1 MNYQTYQELFDDIL
15 SNKDPLHPYD
25 DPAYIHYT
33 LLNQSRM
40 KRWDKHLELNEALVE
55 KIKSLTSKQHW
66 IIITEP
72 WCGDAAHII
81 PFLMRLAEQNELIT
95 YDLQLRDSPP
105 FLIES
110 YLTGTSKSIPKLIVR
125 NEKEV
130 DIFTWGPRPKEAQAL
145 FNELKSKNVEFEASK
160 IALQNWYNEDKGRS
174 LCNELLALFDLQFPE
189 PLEEAA

>member
-1 MNYQTYQELFDDIL
+1 MNYQTYQELFETIL
-15 SNKDPLHPYD
+15 SDKHPLHPYD
-25 DPAYIHYT
+25 EPAYINYT
-33 LLNQSRM
+33 KLNQSRM

-72 WCGDAAHII
+72 WCGDASHII

-125 NEKEV
+125 NEKGV
-130 DIFTWGPRPKEAQAL
+130 DVFTWGPRPKEAQAL